1 MTTDRDSFLDYFEDE
16 LGALSDHFRQFGERY
31 PKSVSAAKIA
41 PRSSDPHINLL
52 IETFAYYTAKMR
64 ARVEEIKYAV
74 PEAILSNIDP
84 ALIET
89 VPAMTLAHC
98 AIDYDKPPAPDGITL
113 ARGTRLFAKAQD
125 GSYCN
130 FKTSYKMHVL
140 PLYVHKLQVEPIF
153 EHDFWASQVRSVVSV
168 DLAAVGCLLSDISA
182 DRLRLFIDGDTKHAF
197 TLREFLMRYLS
208 QIVVLDTASGRHQVI
223 DLETFQPVGYDE
235 DEAVLPNGLSVN
247 SAFRLIRELAIFP
260 QKFLFFD
267 LMKIAFPPS
276 ARRVKILFGL
286 NRNLPSWLSL
296 DRLSLK
302 THVTPIV
309 NSYKKSAEPIT
320 LNDLQSEYVIR
331 PDIAMT
337 KSEVISVEKV
347 TISSP
352 GIEGFR
358 DIPHVFKA
366 SKLSDKESVFWSDR
380 YEKSFSA
387 NSRAKLIV
395 HNSDPLGHS
404 VSGHVALLDLVCHN
418 PLQVGQITPGVGVFA
433 NTELPGKMQIT
444 RFPTQSFPR
453 VQDSDTLWRTAN
465 RLNTTLPLFS
475 VSHDAVQNAKGFA
488 EYIRDYIP
496 AGLEAMRNELD
507 AIKEL
512 SVAPAVQDVIENGVI
527 AIREGFEVK
536 IILDESAFLE
546 SNLHLFCEI
555 LNEMLSNL
563 VAMNSFV
570 QLKTA
575 TLQNPEEWFSWKPGR
590 YGKSMI

>member
-1 MTTDRDSFLDYFEDE
+1 MTADRDSFLDFFEDE
-16 LGALSDHFRQFGERY
+16 LGALSNHFRQFGERY

-41 PRSSDPHINLL
+41 PQSSDPHINLL
-52 IETFAYYTAKMR
+52 IETFAYYTAKIR

-84 ALIET
+84 ALIEA

-98 AIDYDKPPAPDGITL
+98 AIDYDKPPAPDGTMV
-113 ARGTRLFAKAQD
+113 ARGTRLFARAQD

-130 FKTSYKMHVL
+130 FKTSYNMHVL
-140 PLYVHKLQVEPIF
+140 PVYAHKLQVEPIF
-153 EHDFWASQVRSVVSV
+153 EHEFWASQVRSVVSV
-168 DLAAVGCLLSDISA
+168 DLAAVGCLLSDITA
-182 DRLRLFIDGDTKHAF
+182 DRLRFLIDGDTKHAF
-197 TLREFLMRYLS
+197 TLREFLMRHMS
-208 QIVVLDTASGRHQVI
+208 QIVLLDTTSGRHQNL
-223 DLETFQPVGYDE
+223 DLEMFQSVGYDE
-235 DEAVLPNGLSVN
+235 DEAILANGLSVN

-267 LMKIAFPPS
+267 LINIAFPPT
-276 ARRVKILFGL
+276 AQHVKILFGF

-309 NSYKKSAEPIT
+309 NSYKKTAEPIN
-320 LNDLQSEYVIR
+320 LNDRQSEYVIQ
-331 PDIAMT
+331 PDIATT

-358 DIPHVFKA
+358 DIPHIFNA
-366 SKLSDKESVFWSDR
+366 SKLSGRNALFWSDR
-380 YEKSFSA
+380 YEKSFSSS
-387 NSRAKLIV
+387 SRVKLTI
-395 HNSDPLGHS
+395 HNSDPLEQS

-418 PLQVGQITPGVGVFA
+418 PEQVGQITPGVTVFA

-444 RFPTQSFPR
+444 RFPTQSYPR
-453 VQDSDTLWRTAN
+453 VQDSDTLWHTAN

-475 VSHDAVQNAKGFA
+475 AAHNPVQNAKGFSQ
-488 EYIRDYIP
+488 YIRDYIP
-496 AGLEAMRNELD
+496 AGVESMRNELD

-512 SVAPAVQDVIENGVI
+512 TVTPTVQDVIKHGVI
-527 AIREGFEVK
+527 AIREGFEIK

-546 SNLHLFCEI
+546 SNLHLFCEV

-570 QLKTA
+570 QLKTS

>member
-1 MTTDRDSFLDYFEDE
+1 MTADRDSFLDFFEDE

-74 PEAILSNIDP
+74 PETILSNIDP
-84 ALIET
+84 ALIEA

-113 ARGTRLFAKAQD
+113 TRGTRLFARAQD

-130 FKTSYKMHVL
+130 FKTSYSIHVL
-140 PLYVHKLQVEPIF
+140 PVYVHKLQIEPVF
-153 EHDFWASQVRSVVSV
+153 EHEFWASHVRSVFSV
-168 DLAAVGCLLSDISA
+168 DLAAVGCLLSDITA
-182 DRLRLFIDGDTKHAF
+182 DRLRFFIDGDAKHAF
-197 TLREFLMRYLS
+197 TLREFLMRHMS
-208 QIVVLDTASGRHQVI
+208 QIILLDTTSGRHQSL
-223 DLETFQPVGYDE
+223 DLDMFQSVGYDE
-235 DEAVLPNGLSVN
+235 DEAILANGLSVN

-267 LMKIAFPPS
+267 LMNIAFPPK

-286 NRNLPSWLSL
+286 KRNLPSWLSL

-309 NSYKKSAEPIT
+309 NSYKKTAEPIS
-320 LNDLQSEYVIR
+320 LNDLQSEYVIQ
-331 PDIAMT
+331 PDIATT

-352 GIEGFR
+352 SIEGFR
-358 DIPHVFKA
+358 DIPHVFNA
-366 SKLSDKESVFWSDR
+366 SKLSGSDTIFWSDR
-380 YEKSFSA
+380 YEKSFSL
-387 NSRAKLIV
+387 NSRAKLTI
-395 HNSDPLGHS
+395 HNSDPLEQS

-418 PLQVGQITPGVGVFA
+418 PEQVGQITPGVGVFA

-444 RFPTQSFPR
+444 RFPTQSYPR

-475 VSHDAVQNAKGFA
+475 VAHDPVQNAKGFS

-496 AGLEAMRNELD
+496 AGLESMRNELD

-512 SVAPAVQDVIENGVI
+512 TVTPAVQDVIEHGVI
-527 AIREGFEVK
+527 AIREGFEIK

-570 QLKTA
+570 QLKTS
-575 TLQNPEEWFSWKPGR
+575 TLQNPQEWFSWKPGQ